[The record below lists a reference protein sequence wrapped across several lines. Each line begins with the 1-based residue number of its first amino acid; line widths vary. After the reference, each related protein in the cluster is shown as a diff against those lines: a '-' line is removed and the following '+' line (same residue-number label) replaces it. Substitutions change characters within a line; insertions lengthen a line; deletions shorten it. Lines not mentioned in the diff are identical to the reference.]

1 MAESSKN
8 PPASSVNSVAD
19 LVIEGFAH
27 DEAELR
33 ALLVNYRALAQE
45 AMHAHAEEAAR
56 RRNFQRK
63 YYALLKE
70 HRQGGGR

>member
-1 MAESSKN
+1 MVESSKSL
-8 PPASSVNSVAD
+8 PASSVKSVTD

-27 DEAELR
+27 DEAECR
-33 ALLVNYRALAQE
+33 ALLVNYRAMVQE
-45 AMHAHAEEAAR
+45 SISMLVEEGAR

-70 HRQGGGR
+70 QRQGGGR